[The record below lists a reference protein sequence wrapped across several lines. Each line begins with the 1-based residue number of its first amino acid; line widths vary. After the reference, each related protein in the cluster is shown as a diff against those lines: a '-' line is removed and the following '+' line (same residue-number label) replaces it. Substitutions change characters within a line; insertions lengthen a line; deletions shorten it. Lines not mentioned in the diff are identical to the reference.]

1 MAPVYPVPAF
11 NNTAAPSSAPP
22 AYNATAAAPVS
33 VPVPTAGVSYPTQA
47 AFNATAG
54 SGWYFG
60 IFLHF
65 SSNGMI
71 FNADFSRVRLLNR
84 LFAVNDH
91 MVQKPPCWRANCP
104 LGHPKQSNLT

>member
-60 IFLHF
+60 IFLYF

-71 FNADFSRVRLLNR
+71 FDADFSRIHVTQLL
-84 LFAVNDH
+84 
-91 MVQKPPCWRANCP
+91 
-104 LGHPKQSNLT
+104 

>member
-22 AYNATAAAPVS
+22 AYNATAAAPVG
-33 VPVPTAGVSYPTQA
+33 VQVPTAGVSYPTQA

-54 SGWYFG
+54 PVILPTGSGWYFG
-60 IFLHF
+60 IFLYF

-71 FNADFSRVRLLNR
+71 FDADFSRIHVTQLL
-84 LFAVNDH
+84 
-91 MVQKPPCWRANCP
+91 
-104 LGHPKQSNLT
+104 